1 MNSCFKVGANIIKAV
16 SNVEGENSDN
26 DEQEDNLPELYTY
39 TGLQSQYNQA
49 DFNEKDWQEMINR
62 ARLRGLRQVQQ
73 EGALRP
79 EDKLW
84 EIGCHVKCFLQPFW
98 SM

>member
-26 DEQEDNLPELYTY
+26 EEQEDNLPELYTY

-49 DFNEKDWQEMINR
+49 DFNEKDWQEMINC
-62 ARLRGLRQVQQ
+62 ARLRALRQVQH
-73 EGALRP
+73 EGPRP

-84 EIGCHVKCFLQPFW
+84 EIGCHVKCFLQPF
-98 SM
+98 

>member
-39 TGLQSQYNQA
+39 TGLQSQA
-49 DFNEKDWQEMINR
+49 DFNDKDWQEMINR

-73 EGALRP
+73 EGEQTRAPRP

-84 EIGCHVKCFLQPFW
+84 EIGCHVKCFLQPF
-98 SM
+98 